1 MPIIHR
7 LFMLK
12 SNPFYQTDPYSLV
25 TIMKPT
31 IQSVKGTRDFYPE
44 DMAVRAWLYDTVR
57 RVSESFGY
65 QEYDAPFM
73 EPIELYAAK
82 SGEELV
88 KEQSFVFPDRGGD
101 LVTLRPELT
110 PSLARLVAQR
120 QRQLVYPLRWWSWGP
135 FWRYEKPQ
143 KGRAREFFQWNI
155 DLIGPDTPEA
165 DAELVAIAVT
175 FFKEVGVTP
184 QQVNILVND
193 RRLMNI
199 QLDQLDVQPELRPN
213 VLRLIDRRQKLSLSD
228 WDAYA
233 REIGLS
239 TQQID
244 GLNSRLIDNE
254 LWRQSPE
261 LQRFFAAIQALGV
274 SEYVRYAPHIIR
286 GLLYYT
292 GTVFEAWDVAGEF
305 RSLFGGGR
313 YDNLVS
319 DVGGE
324 PLAAVGFAMGDM
336 VIRLILEKFGC
347 LPKNL
352 SASPAQVLVTVFD
365 ESFFPA
371 AMALAAQLRQAG
383 LKVACFPEPIKLARQ
398 IKYADRMGIR
408 LALILGPDEQAAGTV
423 NIKDLNAQIQETV
436 LQSNAVAVIVKML
449 ESHPAS

>member
-1 MPIIHR
+1 
-7 LFMLK
+7 
-12 SNPFYQTDPYSLV
+12 
-25 TIMKPT
+25 MKTT
-31 IQSVKGTRDFYPE
+31 IQSVKGARDFYPE
-44 DMAVRAWLYDTVR
+44 DMAIRAWLYDTVR

-65 QEYDAPFM
+65 QEYDGPFL
-73 EPIELYAAK
+73 ESIELYAAK

-101 LVTLRPELT
+101 LITLRPELT

-135 FWRYEKPQ
+135 FWRYERPQ

-165 DAELVAIAVT
+165 DAELVAIAAT
-175 FFKEVGVTP
+175 FFKEVGLTP
-184 QQVNILVND
+184 QQVIILVND
-193 RRLMNI
+193 RRLMNA
-199 QLDQLDVQPELRPN
+199 QFDYLDIRSELRQN
-213 VLRLIDRRQKLSLSD
+213 VLRLIDRREKLSASD

-233 REIGLS
+233 SEIGLS
-239 TQQID
+239 VKQIE
-244 GLNSRLIDNE
+244 GLKARLTDNE

-261 LQRFFAAIQALGV
+261 LQRFFPTIQALGV
-274 SEYVRYAPHIIR
+274 GEYVRFAPHIIR

-336 VIRLILEKFGC
+336 VIKLLLEKFGC
-347 LPKNL
+347 LPKSL
-352 SASPAQVLVTVFD
+352 SASPAQVLVTIFD
-365 ESFFPA
+365 GSFFPA
-371 AMALAAQLRQAG
+371 SMVLASKLRQAG
-383 LKVACFPEPIKLARQ
+383 LNVAIYPEPAKLANQ
-398 IKYADRMGIR
+398 VKYADRMGIR

-423 NIKDLNAQIQETV
+423 NIKDLNTRSQQTV
-436 LQSNAVAVIVKML
+436 LQSDAVAAITKML